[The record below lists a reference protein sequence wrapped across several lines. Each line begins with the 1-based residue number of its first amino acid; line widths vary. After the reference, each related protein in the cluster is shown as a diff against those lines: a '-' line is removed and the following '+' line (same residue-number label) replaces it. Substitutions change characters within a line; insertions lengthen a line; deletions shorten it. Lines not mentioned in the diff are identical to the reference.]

1 MLIYQFFKNFE
12 SICPIYPKSPDI
24 FIQRKSSQDFN
35 AGILGRYENR
45 DKKNYSNLTNL
56 LDSQVEVELTPTQK
70 HSWGFLHFTTQR
82 DPYAG

>member
-45 DKKNYSNLTNL
+45 DKEELFKPNKPLRLSSGSGTYSHTETFMGFPSLH
-56 LDSQVEVELTPTQK
+56 
-70 HSWGFLHFTTQR
+70 HST
-82 DPYAG
+82 